1 MWEYL
6 ITRPL
11 GFIINFIYG
20 FVQNYGWSII
30 LFTVIVKM
38 ILLPLNIRSQKA
50 MKKQQKIQPYLAEL
64 QKKYANDK
72 EKLQTEMMKLYRENN
87 VSMTGGCLPLLIQ
100 FPILIGFYQVIRRP
114 ITYLAGVTNWKLPE
128 VVDKVTTLKET
139 VMAQFPNLVG
149 NLGNYS
155 VENFEKNGQIEL
167 ASWASKVN
175 GAEDAWAINFD
186 FFGLDLADVPS
197 KALNALNSLLN
208 GQAVEWGVLLLLLIP
223 VLAVFT
229 SWLSMKITQMQQN
242 KGQENADT
250 QVNEMSKSMNL
261 MMPLMTGFFTFTLPS
276 GMGVYW
282 IVSNIAQILQQII
295 LNHIFDNKE
304 DEIDVKLP
312 EKNRKKRKK

>member
-50 MKKQQKIQPYLAEL
+50 MKKQQKIQPYLTEL

-114 ITYLAGVTNWKLPE
+114 ITYLAGVTDWKLPE
-128 VVDKVTTLKET
+128 VVDKVTNLKET
-139 VMAQFPNLVG
+139 VMAQFPNLIG

-186 FFGLDLADVPS
+186 FFGLDLSDVPS
-197 KALNALNSLLN
+197 KAINALNSLLN
-208 GQAVEWGVLLLLLIP
+208 GQAVEWGVLLLLSIP
-223 VLAVFT
+223 VLAVLT
-229 SWLSMKITQMQQN
+229 SWLSMKITQMQQP
-242 KGQENADT
+242 KGQDGQAPAND
-250 QVNEMSKSMNL
+250 MSKSMNL

-282 IVSNIAQILQQII
+282 IVSNIAQIAQQII
-295 LNHIFDNKE
+295 LNRILDNKE

>member
-30 LFTVIVKM
+30 LFTVIIKM
-38 ILLPLNIRSQKA
+38 ILLPLNVRSQKA
-50 MKKQQKIQPYLAEL
+50 MKKQQKIQPYIAEL

-114 ITYLAGVTNWKLPE
+114 ITYLAGVTDWKLPE

-139 VMAQFPNLVG
+139 VMAQFPNLIG
-149 NLGNYS
+149 NLSNYS

-175 GAEDAWAINFD
+175 GAEDPWAINFN
-186 FFGLDLADVPS
+186 FFGLDLAEVPS
-197 KALNALNSLLN
+197 KAIGALNSFFN
-208 GQAVEWGVLLLLLIP
+208 GQAFEMGILLLLAIP

-229 SWLSMKITQMQQN
+229 SWLSMKITQMQQT
-242 KGQENADT
+242 KGQENT
-250 QVNEMSKSMNL
+250 QANEMSKSMNL

-276 GMGVYW
+276 GLGVYW
-282 IVSNIAQILQQII
+282 IVSNIAQIAQQVI
-295 LNHIFDNKE
+295 LNRIFDKKE